1 MDTESCDAA
10 CPHSAE
16 PPKAHCFL
24 DSSTDSRPLGP
35 GVSSSRFGSHSGG
48 FCSAAAARRVST
60 APLLVPPVPQMAR
73 SPPSMAGG
81 YLAGPPDVDPN
92 SQFLF
97 LFFFTL
103 LNNT

>member
-24 DSSTDSRPLGP
+24 DSSTDSHPLGP
-35 GVSSSRFGSHSGG
+35 RVSSSRFSSHSGG

-60 APLLVPPVPQMAR
+60 APLLVPPVPSDGTQPAIHGR
-73 SPPSMAGG
+73 GLPGRPSRR
-81 YLAGPPDVDPN
+81 GP
-92 SQFLF
+92 
-97 LFFFTL
+97 
-103 LNNT
+103 